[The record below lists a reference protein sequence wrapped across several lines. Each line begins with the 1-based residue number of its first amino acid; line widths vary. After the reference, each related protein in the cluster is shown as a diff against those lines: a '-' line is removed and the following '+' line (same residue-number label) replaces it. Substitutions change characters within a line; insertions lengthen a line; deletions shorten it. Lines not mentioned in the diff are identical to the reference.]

1 MKARVA
7 TTSKSRGLQRIAEV
21 GRALGFRSGLE
32 DTVNSAFN
40 TSGVHVKYEDP
51 ASKIRYVIPSRPT
64 VYTPDFKLPN
74 GVLVETKGRFVTAD
88 RKKHKLIKE
97 QFPHLDI
104 RFVFS
109 NPNARI
115 SKTSR
120 TTYADWCNTHGF
132 RYAAANRPTEWL
144 GWAAEE
150 PRQ

>member
-1 MKARVA
+1 MKA
-7 TTSKSRGLQRIAEV
+7 TTSKPSTVQRIAEI
-21 GRALGFRSGLE
+21 GRKLGFRSGLE
-32 DTVNSAFN
+32 ATVNDAYNSR
-40 TSGVHVKYEDP
+40 GVQVKYEDP
-51 ASKIRYVIPSRPT
+51 ASKIRYVIPQRPT
-64 VYTPDFKLPN
+64 TYTPDFKLPN
-74 GVLVETKGRFVTAD
+74 GIIVETKGRFVTAD

-132 RYAAANRPTEWL
+132 QYAHANRPNEWL

-150 PRQ
+150 PKT